1 MLGRFIEKTGKNCL
15 YEGFGQRLL
24 FIALQNLPPGIPK
37 KRRAAVLEFANE
49 DALGF
54 DTSGVYA
61 WFNGDIDGKKPLI
74 EESFKR
80 ILKFYIGKPGLQSV
94 EEIEAFAGLGPKRL
108 KDIVCS
114 EEIQTIIEERRIP
127 RSLPQ
132 EKEKYLERSALWM
145 RLNHLL
151 EQSEQEPQL
160 IVLQGPPGVGK
171 SIFLER
177 LRTSARVRSRFPE
190 VLYASFDKNASLE
203 DWLAFWC
210 RKLRHQENGEPFPGL
225 VLVEEIR
232 QALEGRRILFLIDN
246 LQTTNAVEVLQAFR
260 VPGCSVVVATRSLN
274 IARQVAY
281 SSVLEVKN
289 LTMKEVLEYY
299 QINYSQRISTMDKEH
314 LTQIAKF
321 VGNNPLGLSIALRR
335 VAEEGWE
342 SVLRKLP
349 MVSPI
354 CQADVSMNLCCPLWM
369 GYRSLPDEYRGFFEK
384 LSKLPEL
391 RWYDEQRLARYWNV
405 LPEKAND
412 ILLKFEKEAG
422 FVHRVEGEK
431 ESGWFVPHQVHLFA
445 KSLNCHCSKKE
456 RIQVRLSRLR
466 LVLEQR
472 RPREIENLF
481 KGRSLKKVVAIL
493 RWDIQEKQRVMKTP
507 YIFDFIVSI
516 LLPMQSSNWQ
526 IMNRFSQNFSM
537 QDYCWGAKL
546 YLKSVVDAL
555 LLWVILYANL
565 AKVLNHWK
573 QVLARP
579 LWSTPIDGLLIV
591 SLLLALLHV
600 TVREIHRRYDWT
612 QIWMKVYAEDEEKIA
627 YVNE

>member
-1 MLGRFIEKTGKNCL
+1 MLGRLIEKTGKACL

-24 FIALQNLPPGIPK
+24 FIALQNLQPGTPK

-80 ILKFYIGKPGLQSV
+80 ILKYYIGKPGLESI

-108 KDIVCS
+108 MDVVCS
-114 EEIQTIIEERRIP
+114 QEIQAIIVEHHIP

-132 EKEKYLERSALWM
+132 EKEKYLERSELWM

-171 SIFLER
+171 STLLER

-203 DWLAFWC
+203 DWLAFWH
-210 RKLRHQENGEPFPGL
+210 RKLHPRENGEAWPGL
-225 VLVEEIR
+225 VLAEEIR

-260 VPGCSVVVATRSLN
+260 VPGCCVIAATRSLN

-299 QINYSQRISTMDKEH
+299 QSNYSRKISANDKER

-335 VAEEGWE
+335 VAEEGWD

-349 MVSPI
+349 MASPI
-354 CQADVSMNLCCPLWM
+354 CQADVSMDLYRPLWM
-369 GYRSLPDEYRGFFEK
+369 GYRALPDEYRGFFEK

-391 RWYDEQRLARYWNV
+391 RWYDEQRLGRYWNV

-412 ILLKFEKEAG
+412 ILVKFEKEAG
-422 FVHRVEGEK
+422 FVHRLEGER
-431 ESGWFVPHQVHLFA
+431 EGGWFVPHQVYLFA

-456 RIQVRLSRLR
+456 RIQIRLSQFR
-466 LVLEQR
+466 LVLQQR
-472 RPREIENLF
+472 RPCEIENLF
-481 KGRSLKKVVAIL
+481 KGRSLRKVITIL
-493 RWDIQEKQRVMKTP
+493 RWDIQEKQRVMKAP
-507 YIFDFIVSI
+507 YYFDFIVSI
-516 LLPMQSSNWQ
+516 LIPMHSSNRR

-537 QDYCWGAKL
+537 QDYYWGAKM
-546 YLKSVVDAL
+546 YLKSVMDAL
-555 LLWVILYANL
+555 LLWMILCANL
-565 AKVLNHWK
+565 FNELNQWR
-573 QVLARP
+573 QILVEP
-579 LWSTPIDGLLIV
+579 LWSVPLDGLLIV
-591 SLLLALLHV
+591 SLLLTLLHV
-600 TVREIHRRYDWT
+600 TFREIHRRYDWT
-612 QIWMKVYAEDEEKIA
+612 QIWMKVYAEDKEKMHL
-627 YVNE
+627 